1 MLHKTCTIL
10 MSLASCFVLTEG
22 CGQTSI
28 GNEQSSATK
37 VDLGPTSARDPES
50 DKAPQP
56 QSVAGAYL
64 TCAEYT
70 KLPTGAEDKYAVGCK
85 VMNSEKKKM
94 PLKSFQAHE
103 WRVTDNEG
111 KALPAQPSYPVDDPD
126 ADAVLAIEKS
136 KMQNGAKVQFVFD
149 KNVQSASV
157 SYTIGLRNPVSTA
170 QLELWRATFG
180 GTWQVT
186 KNNQRSPFGDVIV
199 EFAEGTAQALIKAAT
214 DLPGN
219 GFLNRLL
226 TRPTVAGSVIA
237 RGTLQQDASGLLTNL
252 LLQFENTPNVTVTPD
267 SFKNKPVK
275 FTVRKEDGNPVLT
288 DGLTTW
294 VFSRK

>member
-28 GNEQSSATK
+28 GSEQSSATK

-214 DLPGN
+214 DLPGS
-219 GFLNRLL
+219 GFLSG
-226 TRPTVAGSVIA
+226 PTAVGTVIA
-237 RGTLQQDASGLLTNL
+237 RGTLQKNEAGLFTDLI
-252 LLQFENTPNVTVTPD
+252 LQFETVTVTPD